1 MSEDTRRGQAN
12 LVAIAVALVLLTS
25 VLGASLAV
33 AESVLVGATA
43 ERDAT
48 DRYAAATLADRL
60 VTDVPTSYPPDV
72 IPDRNLT
79 ATTVTSLAPAVGNAS
94 VSVEL
99 GGRTLFERG
108 DPSNGATVFR
118 AVLVGTPR
126 DRRARVDLATTDEFV
141 LPHRTSSVGLV
152 VDPGPNTT
160 VHTVRVNGRVVLYN
174 ETGVSGET
182 TVPTSWSR
190 TTELSFGM
198 RSTNASADNES
209 DPSVRVGTNGSVDV
223 SYTTVAVEPA
233 RLVVRVDV

>member
-1 MSEDTRRGQAN
+1 
-12 LVAIAVALVLLTS
+12 VLLTS

-33 AESVLVGATA
+33 AESVLVGATT

-60 VTDVPTSYPPDV
+60 VTDVPASYPPNV
-72 IPDRNLT
+72 IRARNLT
-79 ATTVTSLAPAVGNAS
+79 AASVASLAPIGANGS
-94 VSVEL
+94 VSVKL
-99 GGRTLFERG
+99 AGRTLFERG
-108 DPSNGATVFR
+108 DPSNGAIVYR

-126 DRRARVDLATTDEFV
+126 ERRASIDLATADELA
-141 LPHRTSSVGLV
+141 LPHRTASVDIV

-174 ETGVSGET
+174 ETGVSGEATVT
-182 TVPTSWSR
+182 TARSR
-190 TTELSFGM
+190 VTELSFGM
-198 RSTNASADNES
+198 RHANVSVGNES
-209 DPSVRVGTNGSVDV
+209 APSVQTGTNGSVDV